1 MARVRVL
8 GERLG
13 AEKITLKE
21 NWLSIDFPEPQ
32 GNGRDVKEL
41 LRNIADYPVEISAI
55 DRLGIRLPLP
65 ETHGEENNTDYLIQF
80 LRVIAKEPE
89 DV

>member
-13 AEKITLKE
+13 AEKIVLKD
-21 NWLSIDFPEPQ
+21 NRLSIDFPEPQ

-55 DRLGIRLPLP
+55 DCLEIHLPLP
-65 ETHGEENNTDYLIQF
+65 EIHGEEKNADYLIQF
-80 LRVIAKEPE
+80 LRALVEEPE
-89 DV
+89 EV